1 MGRQTYKC
9 QHILISSSSVGYF
22 DSMAQMT
29 IYIDSATQKAVEA
42 AAAHEAVSISRW
54 ARERLQEAA
63 QHTQGK
69 GSLDVFYGCI
79 EDDSFVAPGELPAS
93 RDASRQSFD

>member
-42 AAAHEAVSISRW
+42 AAAHEAVSILPLG
-54 ARERLQEAA
+54 ERASS
-63 QHTQGK
+63 
-69 GSLDVFYGCI
+69 GSSSAHAGEGFVGCI
-79 EDDSFVAPGELPAS
+79 LWLH
-93 RDASRQSFD
+93 